1 MDTLLE
7 GIVLKETRYSETS
20 KVLQIITKDYGL
32 ISVIAKGALSPKSNL
47 RSLTI
52 PFLYGKFN
60 INYKKDKLSILK
72 GGNLIKLYGSSKGD
86 LRLYAYLS
94 FLSEITYS
102 VLKENNNKDIYNIYK
117 AGLDKL
123 DEGLDYEVIKNI
135 ILFKY
140 LKYLGIEPNLDV
152 CSKCNTNTDFI
163 AIDGKRGGYICSSC
177 YHNERKIPDN
187 FPKII
192 NRFISVDINDIKEI
206 KLKPEDAKIINEFL
220 EEYYETFSAVYVN
233 SKVFLSQF
241 K

>member
-60 INYKKDKLSILK
+60 INYKKDKLSVLK
-72 GGNLIKLYGSSKGD
+72 GGSVVKLYGLGKSD
-86 LRLYAYLS
+86 LKLYAYLS

-102 VLKENNNKDIYNIYK
+102 VLKENNDKEIYNIYK
-117 AGLDKL
+117 SGLDKL
-123 DEGLDYEVIKNI
+123 DEGFNYEVIKDI

-140 LKYLGIEPNLDV
+140 LRYIGIEPNLNV
-152 CSKCNTNTDFI
+152 CAKCNINHDFV
-163 AIDGKRGGYICSSC
+163 AIDGKRGGFICSSC
-177 YHNERKIPDN
+177 YQNERKIPDN
-187 FPKII
+187 FLKII
-192 NRFISVDINDIKEI
+192 NRFINVDISEIKEI
-206 KLKPEDAKIINEFL
+206 KLKTEDAKIINEFL
-220 EEYYETFSAVYVN
+220 EEYYETFSAVYIN
-233 SKVFLSQF
+233 SKKFLNTIL
-241 K
+241 